1 MKRKSAAIHCAVA
14 SAVALTCAAVAKAD
28 VVVNSFDSASEVPQW
43 RFDYGNPDS
52 HTESFSTDDA
62 EGSPTSGSLDIQF
75 NINTT
80 TQAEYSAYT
89 RDAFFP
95 GFDATPFVSLD
106 MDVKVVPGSAV
117 DQYGIAGYF
126 QLWIRNTDNY
136 TNVQQF
142 GDNVTPGAWRHIS
155 VPLGTQNPSDINA
168 VRAFTFQLYSNGTGG
183 GYTGVNGP
191 VDLRIDNL
199 KLVASCASG
208 RVAWR
213 AALFV

>member
-1 MKRKSAAIHCAVA
+1 MHS
-14 SAVALTCAAVAKAD
+14 S
-28 VVVNSFDSASEVPQW
+28 
-43 RFDYGNPDS
+43 
-52 HTESFSTDDA
+52 
-62 EGSPTSGSLDIQF
+62 
-75 NINTT
+75 
-80 TQAEYSAYT
+80 
-89 RDAFFP
+89 P

-106 MDVKVVPGSAV
+106 MDVKSSLGWRSISTASR
-117 DQYGIAGYF
+117 DISSGI
-126 QLWIRNTDNY
+126 LNTECY

-142 GDNVTPGAWRHIS
+142 GDNVTPVRLAAHLS